1 MLYLKEESLPEEKEE
16 EEWLLGLKH
25 PIWSLA
31 LTVVSPK
38 NPIKHALRVVIIRE
52 KKLLKLKLKRARNP
66 PRANKK
72 RKVKTPYDP
81 RHIKRQKAIKNLFRW
96 SFQSKQK
103 IKNELAKAV
112 LSHRRKIDQIVAESA
127 PDWPIEQINRVD
139 LAILRLAIYEL
150 AIVKKEPPKV
160 IIDEAVELAK
170 RYGSEK
176 SSSFING
183 VLGTVLKKIEKKE
196 KHD

>member
-1 MLYLKEESLPEEKEE
+1 
-16 EEWLLGLKH
+16 
-25 PIWSLA
+25 
-31 LTVVSPK
+31 
-38 NPIKHALRVVIIRE
+38 
-52 KKLLKLKLKRARNP
+52 
-66 PRANKK
+66 
-72 RKVKTPYDP
+72 VKTPYDP

-96 SFQSKQK
+96 SFRSKQK
-103 IKNELAKAV
+103 IENKLAQEV
-112 LSHRRKIDQIVAESA
+112 LAHQKKIDKIIAESA

-150 AIVKKEPPKV
+150 IIVKKEPPKV

-176 SSSFING
+176 SSSFVNG
-183 VLGTVLKKIEKKE
+183 VLGTVLKKKG

>member
-1 MLYLKEESLPEEKEE
+1 M
-16 EEWLLGLKH
+16 
-25 PIWSLA
+25 
-31 LTVVSPK
+31 
-38 NPIKHALRVVIIRE
+38 
-52 KKLLKLKLKRARNP
+52 
-66 PRANKK
+66 
-72 RKVKTPYDP
+72 KTPYDP

-96 SFQSKQK
+96 SFQSEQT
-103 IKNELAKAV
+103 IKNKLANQV
-112 LSHRRKIDQIVAESA
+112 LTHQEKIDKAIAQSA

-150 AIVKKEPPKV
+150 TIVKKEPPKV

-183 VLGTVLKKIEKKE
+183 VLGTVLKKMKK
-196 KHD
+196 KS